1 MKKVAFLTTV
11 MTAGLVTALSA
22 ATPEDSNGDGVL
34 TFDEVQAAMPE
45 ITVEAFNQMDTNLD
59 GASPFG
65 NLCIGIERSE
75 LVVDE
80 HQSENRG
87 VLVDDGVHGAHVDG

>member
-65 NLCIGIERSE
+65 
-75 LVVDE
+75 
-80 HQSENRG
+80 
-87 VLVDDGVHGAHVDG
+87 